1 MATIRSSPEVRVDSC
16 SITLFLHHIFGFIC
30 RGCSGM
36 EIIIFLTQKKI
47 GLLSLPILKN
57 LAEGHSLSV

>member
-1 MATIRSSPEVRVDSC
+1 
-16 SITLFLHHIFGFIC
+16 
-30 RGCSGM
+30 M